1 MFFIYLQIMNQTEK
15 STYDVP
21 LCQIIFLAPE
31 STILSESANSGS
43 TKDISYEDI

>member
-1 MFFIYLQIMNQTEK
+1 MFFIYLQIMNQMEK

-31 STILSESANSGS
+31 STILSVSAPGAS
-43 TKDISYEDI
+43 TKDINYEDI